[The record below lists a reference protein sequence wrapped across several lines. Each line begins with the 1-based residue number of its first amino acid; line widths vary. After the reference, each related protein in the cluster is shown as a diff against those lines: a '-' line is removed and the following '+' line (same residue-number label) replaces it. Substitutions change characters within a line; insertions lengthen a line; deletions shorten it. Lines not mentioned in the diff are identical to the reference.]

1 MATKPVTGMKLW
13 NARVFFFFS
22 QTYRTL
28 CQTKTCHTEDYN
40 QGIFL
45 VEYWIPEAY
54 KFSKVVAGWF
64 VYTGLRQTTIRNFS
78 QDKSSHIWTVTNA
91 FKWRYGMVVGSCW
104 CWVDFFFFLK
114 SQTHRRPKSLSVWFF
129 VLFASQLPCCEY
141 FVHQYKSS
149 LAFLLNKNET
159 S

>member
-1 MATKPVTGMKLW
+1 MKPVTSRKLW
-13 NARVFFFFS
+13 NAGVFFPP
-22 QTYRTL
+22 RHKEL
-28 CQTKTCHTEDYN
+28 CVKQTKTYGVEDYN

-45 VEYWIPEAY
+45 VQYWIPEAQR
-54 KFSKVVAGWF
+54 FSKVVAGWF

-91 FKWRYGMVVGSCW
+91 FQVKIWNGGWQLLVLG
-104 CWVDFFFFLK
+104 FFFFSLK
-114 SQTHRRPKSLSVWFF
+114 SQTPRRPKKVLSVWFF

-149 LAFLLNKNET
+149 LAFFAQQE
-159 S
+159 